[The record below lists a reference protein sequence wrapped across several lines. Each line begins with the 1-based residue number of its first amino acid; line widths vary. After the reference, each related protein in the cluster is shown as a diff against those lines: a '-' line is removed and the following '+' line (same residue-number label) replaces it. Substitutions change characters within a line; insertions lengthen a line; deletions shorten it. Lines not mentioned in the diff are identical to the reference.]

1 MVDKVKP
8 GAKDVP
14 CETEIEMGSFKFA
27 IALRWDDN
35 TKRGLF
41 TLRAGAG
48 CEDITFNF
56 GPAGDGGIQT
66 RGGDPGGPPCP

>member
-1 MVDKVKP
+1 MATKP
-8 GAKDVP
+8 TAKPVEAP
-14 CETEIEMGSFKFA
+14 EETELQLGSFKFA

-56 GPAGDGGIQT
+56 GPAGGGIQT
-66 RGGDPGGPPCP
+66 KGGDPGGPPCP

>member
-1 MVDKVKP
+1 MAKKP
-8 GAKDVP
+8 EAEDTIE
-14 CETEIEMGSFKFA
+14 ETQMEMGSFKFA

-35 TKRGLF
+35 TRRGLF

-56 GPAGDGGIQT
+56 GPTGSGGVQTLGGGPGD
-66 RGGDPGGPPCP
+66 PPCP